1 MFVELSEGRPLT
13 GPYLLQE
20 RVLRSCAGEL
30 ERETAAVLY
39 DDPLNDPDESLRQ
52 YLKRSSPLGIDDSL
66 SRRVAG
72 ALLAV
77 EATLPIPSP
86 PPSMFRQ
93 CLTKIARRP
102 KFSNS
107 RDEEASALLPP
118 SEEDDRGLTAFLLK
132 FGEGLE
138 EVSDSRLFISA
149 FTIGAACA
157 WPIYQLCP
165 RWRD

>member
-1 MFVELSEGRPLT
+1 M
-13 GPYLLQE
+13 
-20 RVLRSCAGEL
+20 LRSCAGEL
-30 ERETAAVLY
+30 ERETAAVL
-39 DDPLNDPDESLRQ
+39 
-52 YLKRSSPLGIDDSL
+52 SPLGIEDSL

-77 EATLPIPSP
+77 EATLPAPSP

-102 KFSNS
+102 KFSAS
-107 RDEEASALLPP
+107 RDEESSTLLPP
-118 SEEDDRGLTAFLLK
+118 KEDDGDDKGLTAFLLK

-138 EVSDSRLFISA
+138 EVSDARLFISA

-157 WPIYQLCP
+157 CYSYCWARLGS
-165 RWRD
+165 